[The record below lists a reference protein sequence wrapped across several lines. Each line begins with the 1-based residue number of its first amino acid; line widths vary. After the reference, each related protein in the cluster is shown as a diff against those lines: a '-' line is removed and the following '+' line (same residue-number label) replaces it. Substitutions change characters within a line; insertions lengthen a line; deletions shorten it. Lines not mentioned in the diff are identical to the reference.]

1 MNCLI
6 LKLKGVRIVRLVFC
20 VQCCL
25 KPFKKI
31 CSKSYSMA
39 FNGNY
44 SVKSSNIVLLLE
56 KKQMLTGLSKFLS
69 EFP

>member
-1 MNCLI
+1 
-6 LKLKGVRIVRLVFC
+6 
-20 VQCCL
+20 
-25 KPFKKI
+25 
-31 CSKSYSMA
+31 MA

-69 EFP
+69 EFPQLEGFGLITRVNIHLHMRVLTSRV